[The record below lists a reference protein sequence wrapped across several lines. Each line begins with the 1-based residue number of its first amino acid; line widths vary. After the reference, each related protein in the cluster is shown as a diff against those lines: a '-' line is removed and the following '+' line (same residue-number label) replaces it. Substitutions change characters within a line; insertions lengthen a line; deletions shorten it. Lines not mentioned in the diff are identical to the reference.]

1 MSTDNNYAPIVMF
14 VYNRP
19 EHVKQ
24 VIDNLKKCDLAID
37 SDLYIYSDAAKTD
50 NQIEKVN
57 EVRKLCEQIKGFN
70 SVTLIKQN
78 NNLGLAKNIIE
89 GVTSIINQ
97 YGKIIV
103 LEDDLLVSQQFLL
116 YMNKCLDNYTDDK
129 TIWHISA
136 WNYPIEASGLPEV
149 FPIRVM
155 NCWGWAT
162 WKDRWQHFEKNPEK
176 LMYQFNKKMIYDFD
190 MNDSGSFWSQIV
202 ANHQGKIN
210 TWAIFWYATIFINQG
225 LCLNPKHSLVTNIGH
240 DGSGTHQSTAQQTY
254 TTALQESKIDLDNI
268 IINQPLKENQ
278 LAFNRIVQF
287 YQDLKPGL
295 YKRLKFKIH
304 KVFGTYR

>member
-70 SVTLIKQN
+70 SVTLIKQDN
-78 NNLGLAKNIIE
+78 NFGLAKNIIE

-176 LMYQFNKKMIYDFD
+176 LMHQFNKKMIYDFD
-190 MNDSGSFWSQIV
+190 MNDSGSFWSQVV
-202 ANHQGKIN
+202 ANHQNKIN
-210 TWAIFWYATIFINQG
+210 TWAIFWYATIFLHHG
-225 LCLNPKHSLVTNIGH
+225 LCINPRYSLITNIGH

-268 IINQPLKENQ
+268 VINQPLKENQ
-278 LAFNRIVQF
+278 LAFNLIAQF
-287 YQDLKPGL
+287 YQDLKPSL

-304 KVFGTYR
+304 KVLGICR

>member
-19 EHVKQ
+19 GHVKQ

-50 NQIEKVN
+50 SQIEKVN

-190 MNDSGSFWSQIV
+190 MNDSGSFWSQVV
-202 ANHQGKIN
+202 ANHQNKIN
-210 TWAIFWYATIFINQG
+210 TWAIFWYATIFLHHG
-225 LCLNPKHSLVTNIGH
+225 LCINPRYSLITNIGH

-268 IINQPLKENQ
+268 VINQPLKENQ
-278 LAFNRIVQF
+278 LAFNLIAQF
-287 YQDLKPGL
+287 YQDLKPSL

-304 KVFGTYR
+304 KVLGICR